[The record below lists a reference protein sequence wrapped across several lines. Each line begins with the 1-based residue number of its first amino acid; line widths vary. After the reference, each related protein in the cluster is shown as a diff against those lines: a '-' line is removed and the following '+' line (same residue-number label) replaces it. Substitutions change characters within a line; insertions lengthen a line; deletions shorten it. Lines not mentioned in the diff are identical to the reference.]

1 MKARPTKK
9 PGQPKTWL
17 ITGLL
22 AAGAIAYVVFLFL
35 PGQRAIDKVRADV
48 HERRQQIMQAQS
60 LLGTVAAARLRLTAA
75 QEVGQQWRATA
86 PRQAQLVTHIARLT
100 RQADEAGV
108 AIDRLDP
115 ATFVERNLVA
125 EQNITLQFHSRFPA
139 VFDLLS
145 RLESQPGTLW
155 IRSLTLHRNRDDDN
169 LLRGELT
176 LTIFVDR
183 AD

>member
-22 AAGAIAYVVFLFL
+22 AAGAVAYVVFLFL
-35 PGQRAIDKVRADV
+35 PGQRAIDKVRAEV
-48 HERRQQIMQAQS
+48 QERRQQIMQAQT

-75 QEVGQQWRATA
+75 QEVGQQWRSAA
-86 PRQAQLVTHIARLT
+86 PRHGQLTKHIARLT
-100 RQADEAGV
+100 READEAGV

-115 ATFVERNLVA
+115 ATLVERNLIA
-125 EQNITLQFHSRFPA
+125 EQNVVVQFHARFPA
-139 VFDLLS
+139 VFDFLN

>member
-22 AAGAIAYVVFLFL
+22 AAGAIAYVVFIFL
-35 PGQRAIDKVRADV
+35 PGQRAIDKVRAEV

-75 QEVGQQWRATA
+75 QEVGRQWRSAA
-86 PRQAQLVTHIARLT
+86 PRQSQLTKHIARLT
-100 RQADEAGV
+100 HEADEAGV

-115 ATFVERNLVA
+115 ATLVERNLIA
-125 EQNITLQFHSRFPA
+125 EQNVALQFHARFPA
-139 VFDLLS
+139 VFDLLN
-145 RLESQPGTLW
+145 RLEGQPGSVW
-155 IRSLTLHRNRDDDN
+155 IRSLTLHRDRDDDN

-176 LTIFVDR
+176 LTIFSDR